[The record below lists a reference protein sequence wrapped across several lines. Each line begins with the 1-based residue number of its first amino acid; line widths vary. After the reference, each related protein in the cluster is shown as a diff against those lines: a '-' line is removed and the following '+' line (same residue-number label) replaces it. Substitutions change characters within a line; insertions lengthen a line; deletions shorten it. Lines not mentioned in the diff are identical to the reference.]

1 MTYFGGGLLVG
12 GVATLVRHSVQEW
25 WGEECAEK
33 FRCSKALNPYPRDPK
48 DPVIKY
54 LGLG

>member
-1 MTYFGGGLLVG
+1 MG